1 METHPE
7 SFPSPNNDQLY
18 SVYAASRQ
26 LDTISLAL
34 DIFNTMTASVEFMIL
49 DKLVIINTKAVLQA
63 LFFKMLEFYQFV
75 QSDLLSQIGWNKT
88 SELQA
93 EAEVGQA

>member
-1 METHPE
+1 MENHPE
-7 SFPSPNNDQLY
+7 SFPSPNNNKPH
-18 SVYAASRQ
+18 STAAVSRQ

-34 DIFNTMTASVEFMIL
+34 DILNTMTASVEFMIL
-49 DKLVIINTKAVLQA
+49 DKLVIINTKAVIQA

>member
-1 METHPE
+1 MENQPE
-7 SFPSPNNDQLY
+7 SFPSPNNNQPH
-18 SVYAASRQ
+18 STAAASRQ

-34 DIFNTMTASVEFMIL
+34 DIFNTMTASVEFMVL
-49 DKLVIINTKAVLQA
+49 DKLVIINTKAVMQA